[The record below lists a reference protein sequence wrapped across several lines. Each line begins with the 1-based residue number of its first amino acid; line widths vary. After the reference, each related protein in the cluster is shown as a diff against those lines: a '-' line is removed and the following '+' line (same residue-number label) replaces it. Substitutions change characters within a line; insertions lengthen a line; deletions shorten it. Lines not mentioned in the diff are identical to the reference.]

1 MNCASCLS
9 IDTTLRLQK
18 WRHATNTTWAGQC
31 SFDALVDAARRIVH
45 SGLELSDK
53 PAPRLHFRESFLKL
67 AKEVEKVQKARHDA
81 GHIADADLEGARY
94 LRLDAEVE
102 VLKAKR
108 LAGVQQPR

>member
-1 MNCASCLS
+1 
-9 IDTTLRLQK
+9 
-18 WRHATNTTWAGQC
+18 
-31 SFDALVDAARRIVH
+31 VDAARRIVH